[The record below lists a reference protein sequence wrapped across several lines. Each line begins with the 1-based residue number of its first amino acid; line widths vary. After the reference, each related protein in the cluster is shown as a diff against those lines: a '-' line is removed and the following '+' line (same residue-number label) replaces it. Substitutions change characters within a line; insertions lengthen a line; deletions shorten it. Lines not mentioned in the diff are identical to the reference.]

1 MDVQY
6 SKESL
11 VSPDGTPPS
20 QPSLS
25 DDYRSNYGAVSAL
38 RTSGRRPWLGSEV
51 LSEMDKGV
59 PLPQKRSSQGNGY
72 TLLTAEQ
79 PDLLSVMEASWWE
92 PPSPRIRSH
101 IEIRSYSHSI
111 CFIAHLL

>member
-6 SKESL
+6 SKETL

-25 DDYRSNYGAVSAL
+25 DDYRSNYGAVSAP

-51 LSEMDKGV
+51 LSEMDSGV
-59 PLPQKRSSQGNGY
+59 PLPKKRVSQAGGY
-72 TLLTAEQ
+72 TSQAAEQ
-79 PDLLSVMEASWWE
+79 TDLLSVMEASW
-92 PPSPRIRSH
+92 
-101 IEIRSYSHSI
+101 
-111 CFIAHLL
+111 